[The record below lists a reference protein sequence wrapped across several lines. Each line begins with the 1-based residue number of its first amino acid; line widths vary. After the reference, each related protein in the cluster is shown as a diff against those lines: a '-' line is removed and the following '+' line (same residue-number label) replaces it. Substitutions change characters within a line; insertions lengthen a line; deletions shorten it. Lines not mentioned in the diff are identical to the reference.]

1 METAP
6 VGRKLPSD
14 LENPI
19 DDVML
24 NVITRIH
31 PLFRSLGFSANGI
44 TVLSGI
50 IQLAAVYCLW
60 NGAYIASAILY
71 IIGYFFD
78 VMDGWYARYYHIT
91 SDIGDMLDHGKD
103 IIVHILLIAV
113 IIASDFPMWWKLG
126 FVVTFVGMMIINSV
140 YISCQEAYYNKRY
153 EGASFLML
161 SSLCTQEDAVDRLR
175 MYRWFGPGTCVTAS
189 AVFIAILSVVQ
200 MKK

>member
-1 METAP
+1 MEVPA
-6 VGRKLPSD
+6 GRKLPPN

-24 NVITRIH
+24 TLISVIH
-31 PLFRSLGFSANGI
+31 PLFYKLGFSANGI
-44 TVLSGI
+44 TLLSGI

-60 NGAYIASAILY
+60 KGVYITSAILY
-71 IIGYFFD
+71 VIGYFFD

-103 IIVHILLIAV
+103 LIVHILFIAV
-113 IIASDFPMWWKLG
+113 IIVAQFPLWWQLA
-126 FVVTFVGMMIINSV
+126 FVGTFIGMMIINSV

-153 EGASFLML
+153 EGASFMML

-175 MYRWFGPGTCVTAS
+175 MYRWFGPGTCVTVS
-189 AVFIAILSVVQ
+189 ALFIALLEAVVQ
-200 MKK
+200 K